1 MLYDFCLR
9 MHGILA
15 ALLFEQRNMQASG
28 FGEFKRNASGL
39 IEKVGEVGR
48 VGWVVRGGGWGDGII
63 GGKQGTSG
71 GSLLWFA

>member
-1 MLYDFCLR
+1 MVAGLMYDFCLR

-15 ALLFEQRNMQASG
+15 ALLFEQRNMYASG

-48 VGWVVRGGGWGDGII
+48 VDWIVRCRRWANGSVGGR
-63 GGKQGTSG
+63 
-71 GSLLWFA
+71 